1 MLEIR
6 IGLVLF
12 QGLQISMG
20 MEMLRSLCQHCTVK
34 PRKRDAA
41 YLQTQLQIVQKEE
54 AGIQLNFEEFD
65 FMAAAGACEETE
77 KLSYSILFSHG

>member
-1 MLEIR
+1 LRECSAEFR
-6 IGLVLF
+6 TFGWAECNSES
-12 QGLQISMG
+12 G
-20 MEMLRSLCQHCTVK
+20 RSLCQHCTVK